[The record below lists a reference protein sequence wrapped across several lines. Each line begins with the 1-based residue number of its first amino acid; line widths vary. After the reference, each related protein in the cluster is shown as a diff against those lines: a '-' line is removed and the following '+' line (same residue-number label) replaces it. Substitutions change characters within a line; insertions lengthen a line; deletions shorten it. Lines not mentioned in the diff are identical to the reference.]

1 MSGRRRWRLR
11 LAAVAETDFRNIL
24 HWTRE
29 YFGDRQARVYAD
41 TLTEAI
47 EALAEDPSVAG
58 SRERNDI
65 AKGLMA
71 LHVARGGRR
80 GRHFVLYRADSQA
93 EPPVIDVLRILHDSM
108 DLPRHFG
115 PDKDDGR

>member
-47 EALAEDPSVAG
+47 E
-58 SRERNDI
+58 RI
-65 AKGLMA
+65 
-71 LHVARGGRR
+71 GGR
-80 GRHFVLYRADSQA
+80 S
-93 EPPVIDVLRILHDSM
+93 LRRRIQ
-108 DLPRHFG
+108 G
-115 PDKDDGR
+115 TQ